1 MLKGSPD
8 KKGKGANENGRKR
21 EKKETSE
28 KKKKESVFFCGC
40 RVICGLLSF
49 LLLYSIT
56 SVRHLIQ
63 TGIPLGLRVHL
74 FSPFDTAVYRNRPP
88 TMNGFEL
95 SSYKTST
102 MRSDV
107 STIYHPSPAP
117 SLAGTLS
124 SGNTIG
130 YHQSPPVPIDKTT
143 CIALVTDALREAREK
158 NREAELRGRGNNSP
172 DLGAQQQFY
181 QRSGVTIDLSHQK
194 ISNIPLEVIEL
205 IKDEIERSENRKL

>member
-1 MLKGSPD
+1 
-8 KKGKGANENGRKR
+8 
-21 EKKETSE
+21 
-28 KKKKESVFFCGC
+28 
-40 RVICGLLSF
+40 
-49 LLLYSIT
+49 
-56 SVRHLIQ
+56 
-63 TGIPLGLRVHL
+63 
-74 FSPFDTAVYRNRPP
+74 
-88 TMNGFEL
+88 MNGFEL

-102 MRSDV
+102 MRSDL
-107 STIYHPSPAP
+107 STIYHPSLAP
-117 SLAGTLS
+117 SLAGNVS

-143 CIALVTDALREAREK
+143 CIALVTNALKEAREK

-205 IKDEIERSENRKL
+205 IKDEIERSENRKTLITPNHNLRKTYSPLLPLRLCYEAQWWRIGPPEKHIAQIVRVR